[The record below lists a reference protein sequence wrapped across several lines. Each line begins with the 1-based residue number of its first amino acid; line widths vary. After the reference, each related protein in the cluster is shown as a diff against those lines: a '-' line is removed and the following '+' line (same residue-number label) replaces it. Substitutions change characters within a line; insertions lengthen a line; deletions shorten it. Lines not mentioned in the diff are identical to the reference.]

1 MKYYASYVEY
11 YSIEVEL
18 DEDASLEEVAK
29 AVYEKIDEQFEK
41 GTMNDCCVLSQ
52 VESIIDEND
61 NYVWEC

>member
-18 DEDASLEEVAK
+18 DEDASPEEVYE
-29 AVYEKIDEQFEK
+29 AVEEKIDE
-41 GTMNDCCVLSQ
+41 LSSNGRMDRCLVENQ

-61 NYVWEC
+61 NFVWEN